1 VSTAGQESKNPARD
15 MPLGIM
21 GSLAICTILYILF
34 GYVLTGV
41 CPWQEFAV
49 AGKEAS
55 VVYAIQHH
63 MPGYGWLATAVT
75 IAILA
80 GFSSVILVMLLGQ
93 SRVFFSMAN
102 DGLLPKVFCDVHPVF
117 RTPWKSNMLLFVMVG
132 LFAAF
137 SPGDI
142 TGSLT
147 SVGTLFAFVLVCIAV
162 MILRKREPQ
171 LKRPFRTPLVPLVP
185 ILGIIVCAGMIVAAD
200 NVTQIAALSWMVI
213 GLVIYFA
220 YSKSHSRL
228 NSPDAVEPVPAIKL
242 H

>member
-1 VSTAGQESKNPARD
+1 
-15 MPLGIM
+15 M
-21 GSLAICTILYILF
+21 
-34 GYVLTGV
+34 
-41 CPWQEFAV
+41 

-93 SRVFFSMAN
+93 SRVFFSMAH
-102 DGLLPKVFCDVHPVF
+102 DGLLPKLFCDIHHKF
-117 RTPWKSNMLLFVMVG
+117 RTPYKSNMVLFLMVG

-147 SVGTLFAFVLVCIAV
+147 SIGTLFAFVLVCIGV
-162 MILRKREPQ
+162 WLLRRKEPTM
-171 LKRPFRTPLVPLVP
+171 KRPFKTPLVPLVP
-185 ILGIIVCAGMIVAAD
+185 ILGILICSGMIVSLD
-200 NVTQIAALSWMVI
+200 KMTQIAAGVWMVI

-220 YSKSHSRL
+220 YSKAHSRL
-228 NSPDAVEPVPAIKL
+228 NFPDAVEPVPAIKL